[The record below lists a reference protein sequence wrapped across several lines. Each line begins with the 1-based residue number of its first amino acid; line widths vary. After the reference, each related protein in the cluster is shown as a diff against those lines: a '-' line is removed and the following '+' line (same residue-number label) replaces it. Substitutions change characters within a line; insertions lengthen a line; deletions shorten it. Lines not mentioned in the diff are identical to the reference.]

1 MPSTYYSLQEARGE
15 QQAERRELH
24 ALRRAARQAAAAP
37 CAASAHGL
45 GWELGILGYGGA
57 CGDSVTPCG
66 ALPSTAS
73 TPATRH
79 RQARAAPPTASSE
92 EEWSLSEDGAST
104 E

>member
-1 MPSTYYSLQEARGE
+1 MPSTYYSLQEARSE

-24 ALRRAARQAAAAP
+24 VLRRVARQAAAAP
-37 CAASAHGL
+37 SAASVHGL
-45 GWELGILGYGGA
+45 GWGLGVLGYGGA

-66 ALPSTAS
+66 ALASIAS
-73 TPATRH
+73 TPAT